1 MPTLP
6 RVPAAAMGVS
16 TVCPLVSLM
25 PSWVSLCRAVRG
37 LYTRH
42 GCRCGVSVSVSQLPS
57 PTPPECHCGVP
68 TLRVTHMMG
77 LECVPCVPSTS
88 RDGILFLPPP
98 CPTCPPQVSP
108 HRAPRVPAPPMGAS
122 MMSPH
127 PCPTHLNSHR
137 SPAGCHHPLS
147 GVSPNCASSH
157 PAVPR
162 GVTPSCAP
170 TCPEC
175 SSSVCRSVG
184 CTSLCPSPPCAPP
197 LVPSVGCPPAGP
209 HPSASPVGCQSLCSP
224 FRGVST
230 ECPHLSVPPWG
241 EAGRRSQK
249 KGSPAGSRGAAE
261 GTERGRAQEGAGA
274 PVPESRSPGLA
285 AATGR
290 DLTVSQRDT
299 AEIPLNKQQIIDGPI
314 SQPEGGDKSRGLA
327 PRGG

>member
-6 RVPAAAMGVS
+6 RVPAAVMGVS

-42 GCRCGVSVSVSQLPS
+42 GCRCGVSLSVSQLPS

-175 SSSVCRSVG
+175 SSSVCHSVG
-184 CTSLCPSPPCAPP
+184 SVPSMCSTPCPQCGVSPCRSPIP
-197 LVPSVGCPPAGP
+197 LHPLWGASPSVLPSVGCPQSVPI
-209 HPSASPVGCQSLCSP
+209 SLSP
-224 FRGVST
+224 RGVKLA
-230 ECPHLSVPPWG
+230 EGP
-241 EAGRRSQK
+241 RR
-249 KGSPAGSRGAAE
+249 KGDPQVAEVQRRGQRGAE
-261 GTERGRAQEGAGA
+261 LRKEQEPQSQNPGA
-274 PVPESRSPGLA
+274 PGLLPPPGGTSRSHSG
-285 AATGR
+285 T
-290 DLTVSQRDT
+290 
-299 AEIPLNKQQIIDGPI
+299 PL
-314 SQPEGGDKSRGLA
+314 KS
-327 PRGG
+327 P